1 MKTLIVVIHPN
12 FATSLVNKSWVEA
25 LENQFDRYD
34 IHHLHQVYA
43 DGKIDVV
50 AEQQLME
57 KYDKIVFQ
65 FPFYWFNCPPFF
77 KQWLDEVLTYG
88 WAYGKKSGYKLE
100 GKKIALAISA
110 GIDEQEYSG
119 TGKYKYSMEQ
129 LTSPFEITFDYVKA
143 NYQKPFVFYG
153 IEKESSKEWIAQSV
167 SQYLSFLQQL

>member
-12 FATSLVNKSWVEA
+12 FGTSLVNKSWVEA
-25 LENQFDRYD
+25 LQNQSDRYD
-34 IHHLHQVYA
+34 IHQLHQVYV

-50 AEQQLME
+50 AEQQMME

-110 GIDEQEYSG
+110 GIDEQEYG
-119 TGKYKYSMEQ
+119 VTGKYKYSM
-129 LTSPFEITFDYVKA
+129 
-143 NYQKPFVFYG
+143 
-153 IEKESSKEWIAQSV
+153 
-167 SQYLSFLQQL
+167 

>member
-25 LENQFDRYD
+25 LENQSDRYD
-34 IHHLHQVYA
+34 IHQLHQVYV

-50 AEQQLME
+50 AEQQMME

-110 GIDEQEYSG
+110 GIDEQEYG
-119 TGKYKYSMEQ
+119 VTG
-129 LTSPFEITFDYVKA
+129 
-143 NYQKPFVFYG
+143 
-153 IEKESSKEWIAQSV
+153 
-167 SQYLSFLQQL
+167 